1 MSDPHPAAR
10 LPRLRWRMYA
20 ILVAAY
26 VLVYFHR
33 MAPGVVANELQRA
46 FDASSAA
53 LGGLAAA
60 YFYVY
65 AAMQLPAG
73 VLADTWGTRRTVVA
87 GNVVAA
93 LGAVLFAS
101 AGSLAQATLG
111 RLAIGAGVSVVFVG
125 LMKFNAVWFE
135 GRHYGKVAG
144 LTLLIGNLGSIAAAG
159 PLAGLLVLV
168 GWREVFV
175 AVGALSL
182 VLAVLTWVCVR
193 DRPEDTGLPSLH
205 APPPATARPHWSGE
219 LLAVLR
225 ERRLWPVVVVQFGMI
240 GGFYAFVG
248 LWAVPLLERAHGLVR
263 AAAAGYATTALVVF
277 ALGSLTLGGVSDRLG
292 RRKPVLVAA
301 VALYLAACL
310 LLAAA
315 PWAPGTGGYALFVA
329 LGLGA
334 AGLTITFPLGREL
347 GPPALAGM
355 AISVVNSGA
364 FIGTALM
371 QPLFGA
377 LLDVTGG
384 FAAGLW
390 LLAAGAALALVA
402 ALATTETRC
411 RNLAAAPA
419 VPVQRAP

>member
-1 MSDPHPAAR
+1 MTEAHAAPG
-10 LPRLRWRMYA
+10 LSRLRWRMYA
-20 ILVAAY
+20 LLVGAY

-33 MAPGVVANELQRA
+33 MAPGVVAGELQQA
-46 FDASSAA
+46 FEASAAA

-60 YFYVY
+60 YFYIY

-87 GNVVAA
+87 GSIVAA

-159 PLAGLLVLV
+159 PLAGLLALV
-168 GWREVFV
+168 GWREVFT
-175 AVGALSL
+175 AIGGLSL
-182 VLAVLTWVCVR
+182 VLAALTWQFVR
-193 DRPEDTGLPSLH
+193 DRPEEAGLAPLH
-205 APPPATARPHWSGE
+205 VLPPAAARPHWSKE
-219 LLAVLR
+219 LAAVLR
-225 ERRLWPVVVVQFGMI
+225 ERRLWPVVLVQFGMI

-248 LWAVPLLERAHGLVR
+248 LWAVPLLERAHGLAR
-263 AAAAGYATTALVVF
+263 PAAAAHVTTALAVF
-277 ALGSLTLGGVSDRLG
+277 ALGSLTLGGLSDRLG
-292 RRKPVLVAA
+292 RRKPVLVGA
-301 VALYLAACL
+301 VGLYLLACL
-310 LLAAA
+310 ALAAA
-315 PWAPGTGGYALFVA
+315 PWTPGGGGHALFAA

-364 FIGTALM
+364 FLGTALM

-377 LLDVTGG
+377 LVDRSGG

-390 LLAAGAALALVA
+390 LLAAGAGLALAA
-402 ALATTETRC
+402 ALACTETRC
-411 RNLAAAPA
+411 RNLAAA
-419 VPVQRAP
+419 R